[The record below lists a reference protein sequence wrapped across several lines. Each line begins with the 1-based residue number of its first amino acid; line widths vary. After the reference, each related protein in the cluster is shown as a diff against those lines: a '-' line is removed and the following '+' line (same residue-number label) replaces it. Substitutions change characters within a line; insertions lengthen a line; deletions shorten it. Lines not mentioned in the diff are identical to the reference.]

1 MNNIISNYVERLT
14 KEDIIKFANMNNLSV
29 SDSEIDFVYTFIK
42 RNYKNVLNNPNSFNL
57 SLYREKFSEDNY
69 LFLEHLIKKY
79 KNFIK

>member
-69 LFLEHLIKKY
+69 LFLENLIKKY

>member
-42 RNYKNVLNNPNSFNL
+42 RNYKNVLNNPNSLNL
-57 SLYREKFSEDNY
+57 SLYRDKFSEDNY
-69 LFLEHLIKKY
+69 LFLGFPIS
-79 KNFIK
+79 

>member
-42 RNYKNVLNNPNSFNL
+42 RNYKNVLNNPNSLNL
-57 SLYREKFSEDNY
+57 SLYRDKFSEDNY
-69 LFLEHLIKKY
+69 LFLENLIKKY

>member
-42 RNYKNVLNNPNSFNL
+42 RNYKSVLNNPNSFNL

-69 LFLEHLIKKY
+69 LFLENLIKKY

>member
-42 RNYKNVLNNPNSFNL
+42 RNYKSVLNNTN
-57 SLYREKFSEDNY
+57 KD
-69 LFLEHLIKKY
+69 LENGYSKNIRNHKKHRY
-79 KNFIK
+79 K